1 MLIWT
6 TPQVHPTI
14 PSSATCGFHV
24 RLLSQPLSS
33 FSWFICVSVLWP
45 NIYQYAAHTKFL
57 IVISWGNSIAWIGK
71 NIYLPMPFDVLQLF
85 QSFPF
90 SSLYVFA
97 FVLFGLW
104 SVSIILFCFSIKH
117 FHFCISVLVHFSWV
131 SFPSPS
137 PSCLQ
142 MVVKEGWLYVVPAST
157 PFGDAALAGGFS
169 WLFHDAPVQILRHY
183 HCYKGRNMEMYSIQ
197 ISPSSQHAHTP
208 SLWTKEKS
216 QDRKMGRKRHPFAWG
231 TEPWARVLK
240 ICPEYWNQT

>member
-1 MLIWT
+1 MSAEHPPGRRCSGVKGAWGALFLALLPQDPHRGLHCELPGQGQTPVPAVMLIWT

-33 FSWFICVSVLWP
+33 FSWFVCVSVLWP
-45 NIYQYAAHTKFL
+45 NVYQYAAHTKFL
-57 IVISWGNSIAWIGK
+57 IVISWSNSIAWIGK

-131 SFPSPS
+131 SFPSPPIMSANGCERRMTVCS
-137 PSCLQ
+137 PSINTIWGCCFSR
-142 MVVKEGWLYVVPAST
+142 GI
-157 PFGDAALAGGFS
+157 FLAVS
-169 WLFHDAPVQILRHY
+169 WCTCTNP
-183 HCYKGRNMEMYSIQ
+183 
-197 ISPSSQHAHTP
+197 
-208 SLWTKEKS
+208 
-216 QDRKMGRKRHPFAWG
+216 
-231 TEPWARVLK
+231 
-240 ICPEYWNQT
+240 